1 MKVKYIGT
9 ISDLLELISG
19 KEYECLGKEDNAYR
33 VIDETGEDYLY
44 PASEFE
50 VIDNAIKTLFYE

>member
-9 ISDLLELISG
+9 ISDPLELISG
-19 KEYECLGKEDNAYR
+19 NIYECLGKEDNAYR

-50 VIDNAIKTLFYE
+50 VIE

>member
-1 MKVKYIGT
+1 MKVKYIGA
-9 ISDLLELISG
+9 ISDPLELISG

-44 PASEFE
+44 PASKFE
-50 VIDNAIKTLFYE
+50 IIEQCN

>member
-1 MKVKYIGT
+1 MKVKYIGS
-9 ISDLLELISG
+9 ISDPLELISG

-50 VIDNAIKTLFYE
+50 VIE